1 MHLRIILIFFV
12 GSLFISCSK
21 DNEVIYKETEIKN
34 PYTLYKEGYDAFK
47 KNDFYFANKKFTEA
61 EISFDSVELA
71 AKSAIMSCFSLYGI
85 NFYGEALSNI
95 DRFIKTYPADKN
107 LIYAEYLKALIFF
120 EQISDERKDIKPLKD
135 ANKQINYF
143 IKKYPNSEYT
153 MDLIFKNDLIENQLA
168 AKELYVAKYY
178 ISIKKWIPAINR
190 LKTII
195 KDYDST
201 VFVEEALH
209 RLVELHFFLG
219 LEEEAEKYAAILG
232 YNYNS
237 SDWFKQSYKVLNK
250 DYVIKKKSDKKSS
263 ENKEGILKKITE
275 IFK

>member
-135 ANKQINYF
+135 ANKQIDYF